1 MIHNGKFSHYGSLK
15 LQKSGHLSNCRVG
28 MVISN
33 SLVHRKMYFDMI
45 RNSIFLINSARL
57 NNLKFSLIAE
67 RKLNHK
73 VYSFFS
79 AEEMMMYL
87 RLSPSIIVYDSYDL
101 QLNEKSFEDEVKAT
115 YHKLMGEKEFSFVR
129 VNELVDNN
137 EPGYLDA
144 QGNALEEIRDA
155 NFRKTFSGVK
165 QLICQLNGPKN
176 TSISS

>member
-1 MIHNGKFSHYGSLK
+1 
-15 LQKSGHLSNCRVG
+15 
-28 MVISN
+28 
-33 SLVHRKMYFDMI
+33 MI

-101 QLNEKSFEDEVKAT
+101 QLNEKSFEEEVKKT
-115 YHKLMGEKEFSFVR
+115 CHKLLGEKQLSFVR
-129 VNELVDNN
+129 VNELVDND
-137 EPGYLDA
+137 EERYLDA
-144 QGNALEEIRDA
+144 QGNTLEEIRDT
-155 NFRKTFSGVK
+155 NFRKTFTGLRE
-165 QLICQLNGPKN
+165 LICQLNGAETPS
-176 TSISS
+176 TPS

>member
-1 MIHNGKFSHYGSLK
+1 
-15 LQKSGHLSNCRVG
+15 

-87 RLSPSIIVYDSYDL
+87 RLSPSIIVYDSFDL
-101 QLNEKSFEDEVKAT
+101 QLDEKNFEDEVKKT
-115 YHKLMGEKEFSFVR
+115 YHKLVGKKDFSFLR
-129 VNELVDNN
+129 VNDLVENN
-137 EPGYLDA
+137 TTGYLEA
-144 QGNALEEIRDA
+144 QGSALEEIRDA
-155 NFRKTFSGVK
+155 NFRKTFSGV
-165 QLICQLNGPKN
+165 QELICQLNGAQSPS
-176 TSISS
+176 TF